1 MTKYLIDTNSLI
13 DAKDF
18 FYAFDI
24 CPGFWTALQRHHAS
38 GEIFSID
45 QVRDELVDG
54 NDRLVRWAKK
64 MPKSFFLPSNT
75 ADTVAQYSQIIQWV
89 QANFKRQDAVSSFAA
104 KADGWLIASAKLG
117 GFTIVCEEQFNPS
130 AQKRVPNPNVCKQ
143 FGVQYCNVY
152 EMLRALRVKFGLR
165 KISL

>member
-24 CPGFWTALQRHHAS
+24 CPGFWNALLRYHGS
-38 GEIFSID
+38 GEVFSID
-45 QVRDELVDG
+45 RVRDEITDG

-64 MPKSFFLPSNT
+64 MPKGFFVSSIT
-75 ADTVAQYSQIIQWV
+75 TDIAAQYSQIIQWV
-89 QANFKRQDAVSSFAA
+89 QASFIRQDAVSSFAA
-104 KADGWLIASAKLG
+104 KADGWLIATAKIE

-143 FGVQYCNVY
+143 FGVPFCNLF
-152 EMLRALRVKFGLR
+152 EMLRRLHVKFGLR
-165 KISL
+165 KLKP